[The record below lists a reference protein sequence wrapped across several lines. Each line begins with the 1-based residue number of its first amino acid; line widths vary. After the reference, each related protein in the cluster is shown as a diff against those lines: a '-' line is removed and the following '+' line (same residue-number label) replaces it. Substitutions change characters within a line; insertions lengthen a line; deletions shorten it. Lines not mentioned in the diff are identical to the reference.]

1 MTQIAIDTDTSSDA
15 TGSDADCANRLAQSS
30 STDAKGA
37 NRCTF
42 RFPNGSRCRLSV
54 LDTSARLCFGHAKLQ
69 LEQRDMADLSADLLG
84 GQPAEFKTPEQIN
97 DLLSKV
103 VLLLA
108 QSRISPRRAAVIT
121 YACSLLL
128 RSVVVMD
135 RQSSEDGP
143 RIIFDLPRPSGSSC
157 EQDDDLYPVPQPE
170 MANRPCT

>member
-1 MTQIAIDTDTSSDA
+1 MTQIAIDTDT
-15 TGSDADCANRLAQSS
+15 TGSDADCANRLPQSS

-69 LEQRDMADLSADLLG
+69 LEQRDMADLLG

-135 RQSSEDGP
+135 RQSSEDDP